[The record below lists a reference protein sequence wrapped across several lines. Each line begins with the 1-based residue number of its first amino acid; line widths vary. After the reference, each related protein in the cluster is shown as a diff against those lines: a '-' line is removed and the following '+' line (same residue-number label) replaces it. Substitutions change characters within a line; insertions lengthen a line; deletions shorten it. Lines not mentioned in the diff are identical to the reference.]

1 MRRRLKHLQNP
12 SGRAGSRWSSLL
24 AAALGLVVGV
34 AFAAVAEARP
44 RPAPA
49 AAQRGPAD
57 IWAASWESSPEPARA
72 PFVTL
77 TGQTVRQIARLSL
90 GGIFVRIRLSN
101 EFGDKPLTVGA
112 AHVALAAGPAGAATQ
127 PGSDHPVTF
136 GGKPGITIPAGAR
149 VVSDPV
155 RMTVPPLANLA
166 VSVYFTDAPGSVTE
180 NYFSMQTAYLASG
193 DQTGAPDMPGA
204 STSTQRLV
212 LTGVDVSAATG
223 TKVVVALGDSLTGGF
238 GSQMDADHRWT
249 DHLAERLLERRSGP
263 PIGVV
268 NAGIGGNRLL
278 HDFFGPNAL
287 SRFDRD
293 VLSQPA
299 VGYLIVLIGINDFGL
314 PGGHDLPQEEVSADD
329 VIQGYKQLIVRAN
342 SAGIK
347 VFFAT
352 LPPFGPLPQRPG
364 YYSDASE
371 AKREAVNQ
379 WIRTNKDAQGYID
392 FEAALRDPKTP
403 NRMLPQYDSADHL
416 DPNDAGY
423 QVMSDKID
431 FRLFQ

>member
-1 MRRRLKHLQNP
+1 MRCAVERRKDGPLGP
-12 SGRAGSRWSSLL
+12 
-24 AAALGLVVGV
+24 AAAKLIALGL
-34 AFAAVAEARP
+34 AASLAWSASANAAKP
-44 RPAPA
+44 KPAPA
-49 AAQRGPAD
+49 SSPTGAAD
-57 IWAASWESSPEPARA
+57 IWAASWGSSPEPPRA

-90 GGIFVRIRLSN
+90 GGIFVRIQLSN

-112 AHVALAAGPAGAATQ
+112 AHVALAAGAAGAAIQ
-127 PGSDHPVTF
+127 AGSDHPVTF

-149 VVSDPV
+149 VLSDPV
-155 RMTVPPLANLA
+155 RFQTPPLANLA
-166 VSVYFTDAPGSVTE
+166 VSVYFSEVPGAVTE
-180 NYFSMQTAYLASG
+180 NYFSMQTAYIASG
-193 DQTGAPDMPGA
+193 DQTAAADLPGA
-204 STSTQRLV
+204 STATQRLV
-212 LTGVDVSAATG
+212 LTGVDVSAAAG
-223 TKVVVALGDSLTGGF
+223 TKVAVALGDSLTGGF

-249 DHLAERLLERRSGP
+249 DHLAERLLDRKSGP

-293 VLSQPA
+293 VLGRPG
-299 VGYLIVLIGINDFGL
+299 VGYLIVLLGINDFGL
-314 PGGHDLPQEEVSADD
+314 PGGHNLPQEEVSADD
-329 VIQGYKQLIVRAN
+329 VIQGYRQLIVRAN

-371 AKREAVNQ
+371 AKRQAVNQ

-392 FEAALRDPKTP
+392 FEAAVRDPKTP

>member
-1 MRRRLKHLQNP
+1 MRPVAVVL
-12 SGRAGSRWSSLL
+12 
-24 AAALGLVVGV
+24 AALGLATWLGW
-34 AFAAVAEARP
+34 APGAIAARP
-44 RPAPA
+44 KPAPA
-49 AAQRGPAD
+49 ASSPTGPAD
-57 IWAASWESSPEPARA
+57 IWAASWGSSPEPARA

-90 GGIFVRIRLSN
+90 GGIFVRIQLSN

-112 AHVALAAGPAGAATQ
+112 AHVALAAGPTGAAVQ
-127 PGSDHPVTF
+127 AGSDHPVTF

-155 RMTVPPLANLA
+155 RFQVPQLANLA
-166 VSVYFTDAPGSVTE
+166 VSIYFSDVPGAVTE
-180 NYFSMQTAYLASG
+180 NYFSMQTAYIAAG
-193 DQTGAPDMPGA
+193 DQTAAADLPGA
-204 STSTQRLV
+204 ATATQRLI

-223 TKVVVALGDSLTGGF
+223 TKTVVALGDSLTGGF

-249 DHLAERLLERRSGP
+249 DHLAERLLDRKSGA

-293 VLSQPA
+293 VLGRPG
-299 VGYLIVLIGINDFGL
+299 VGYLIVLLGINDFGL
-314 PGGHDLPQEEVSADD
+314 PGGRNLPQEEVSADD